1 MAEVK
6 AAHPGKRVEIWFSGE
21 ARVGQKNKLTRRWA
35 WRGTRPRALRDQR
48 TERAYIFGA
57 IYPAEGKGAGLVMP
71 FRDTAAMQAH
81 LAEISFMMAFD
92 AHAVLILDQAGW
104 HLSRVLVVPENI
116 TILPLPPR
124 STKLNP
130 AENIWQFL
138 RENWLSN
145 SVFEGCDDIVAHCC
159 DAGNELGAQPWRI
172 RSITRHA

>member
-1 MAEVK
+1 
-6 AAHPGKRVEIWFSGE
+6 
-21 ARVGQKNKLTRRWA
+21 
-35 WRGTRPRALRDQR
+35 
-48 TERAYIFGA
+48 
-57 IYPAEGKGAGLVMP
+57 MP

-81 LAEISFMMAFD
+81 LAEISFMVAFD

-138 RENWLSN
+138 RES
-145 SVFEGCDDIVAHCC
+145 
-159 DAGNELGAQPWRI
+159 
-172 RSITRHA
+172 